1 MSEEMLLDS
10 GEEGADSTMYE
21 SRWATFLPL
30 KLCAEVMVM
39 GDETI
44 VDGML

>member
-1 MSEEMLLDS
+1 
-10 GEEGADSTMYE
+10 MYE
-21 SRWATFLPL
+21 SRWAAFLPL

-44 VDGML
+44 VDGMVREAAGVLK